1 MQDFD
6 LIDSVLDGNL
16 KDFELLINKYQ
27 PSIFRL
33 SIGLLHNRED
43 AEELTQ
49 DVFIKLYL
57 SLSTF
62 NKKSAFSTWLYRL
75 TINTCLNALKKKK
88 KGQFWTALSETLRLS
103 SNEVS
108 AEAAM
113 INRSDD
119 ELIRQAIDNLPL
131 KQRVAFIMTKYEDLP
146 QREVATIM
154 KLTEGSVEQLVL
166 RAKTNLRKK
175 LAATIGFNTV
185 SVSKIQRTS

>member
-88 KGQFWTALSETLRLS
+88 KRQFWTVLSETLPFS
-103 SNEVS
+103 SNEAS

-119 ELIRQAIDNLPL
+119 ELIKQAIDNLPH
-131 KQRVAFIMTKYEDLP
+131 KQRLAFILTKYEDLP
-146 QREVATIM
+146 QREVAAIM

-166 RAKTNLRKK
+166 RAKNNLRKN

>member
-49 DVFIKLYL
+49 DVFVKLYH

-62 NKKSAFSTWLYRL
+62 NKRSAFSTWLYRL
-75 TINTCLNALKKKK
+75 TINTCLNALKRKKK
-88 KGQFWTALSETLRLS
+88 RQFWTVLSETLRFS

>member
-6 LIDSVLDGNL
+6 LIDSILDGNL

-49 DVFIKLYL
+49 DVFVKLYH

-62 NKKSAFSTWLYRL
+62 NKRSAFSTWLYRL
-75 TINTCLNALKKKK
+75 TINTCLNALKRKKK
-88 KGQFWTALSETLRLS
+88 RQFWTVLSETLRFS

>member
-6 LIDSVLDGNL
+6 LIDSILDGNL

-27 PSIFRL
+27 PNIFRL

-49 DVFIKLYL
+49 DIFIKLYH

-119 ELIRQAIDNLPL
+119 ELIKQAIDNLPH
-131 KQRVAFIMTKYEDLP
+131 KQRLAFILTKYEDLP
-146 QREVATIM
+146 QREVAAIM

-166 RAKTNLRKK
+166 RAKNNLRKN

>member
-6 LIDSVLDGNL
+6 LIDSILDGNL

-119 ELIRQAIDNLPL
+119 ELIRQAIDHLPL
-131 KQRVAFIMTKYEDLP
+131 KQRLAFIMTKYENLP

-166 RAKTNLRKK
+166 RAKNNLRKN

>member
-6 LIDSVLDGNL
+6 LIDSILDGNL

-49 DVFIKLYL
+49 DVFVKLYH

-62 NKKSAFSTWLYRL
+62 NKRSAFSTWLYRL
-75 TINTCLNALKKKK
+75 TINTCLNALKRKKK
-88 KGQFWTALSETLRLS
+88 RQFWTVLSETLRFS

-119 ELIRQAIDNLPL
+119 ELIRQAIDHLPL
-131 KQRVAFIMTKYEDLP
+131 KQRLAFIMTKYENLP

-166 RAKTNLRKK
+166 RAKNNLRKN

>member
-6 LIDSVLDGNL
+6 LIDSILDGNL

-27 PSIFRL
+27 PNIFRL

-49 DVFIKLYL
+49 DIFIKLYH

-88 KGQFWTALSETLRLS
+88 KRQFWTVLSETLPFS
-103 SNEVS
+103 SNEAS

-119 ELIRQAIDNLPL
+119 ELIKQAIDNLPH
-131 KQRVAFIMTKYEDLP
+131 KQRLAFILTKYEDLP
-146 QREVATIM
+146 QREVAAIM

-166 RAKTNLRKK
+166 RAKNNLRKN

>member
-119 ELIRQAIDNLPL
+119 ELIRQAIDHLPL
-131 KQRVAFIMTKYEDLP
+131 KQRLAFIMTKYENLP

-166 RAKTNLRKK
+166 RAKNNLRKN